1 MTDFIARAKIEI
13 RAGSGGNGSINFRRE
28 KFAPMGGPDGGD
40 GGNGG
45 SVIFVADHN
54 LGTLLDFTFQ
64 RIFLAEN
71 GEKGQRKKMSG
82 KSGDDLIL
90 RLPVG
95 SMIYDQET
103 GDLIADMDADGKTLM
118 AAKGGNGGWGNVHF
132 KSSVNQAPR
141 RANPGQPGECKKLL
155 LELKLIAD
163 VGIAG
168 YPNAGKSTLISRIS
182 AARPKIADYP
192 FTTLTPNLGV
202 VQWDEGKTYVVAD
215 VPGLIEGASEG
226 KGLGYQFLRHLERTK
241 LILHLIDPSAHEP
254 DRSPLADYH
263 VINRELSVYSPELA
277 GKPQIV
283 VINKADAIG
292 DEEESNNVA
301 RELSEQIGA
310 DVHVISAVTGYGIEK
325 LVTFVGAK
333 LLEVK
338 KVEMEAAQANVPAT
352 EQI

>member
-1 MTDFIARAKIEI
+1 MTDFIDRVKIEI
-13 RAGSGGNGSINFRRE
+13 RAGDGGNGCINFRRE
-28 KFAPMGGPDGGD
+28 KFIPMGGPDGGD

-45 SVIFVADHN
+45 SVIFIADHN

-64 RIFLAEN
+64 RIFMAEN
-71 GEKGQRKKMSG
+71 GERGQRKKMSG
-82 KSGDDLIL
+82 KSGEDLTL

-95 SMIYDQET
+95 SMIYDMDT
-103 GDLIADMDADGKTLM
+103 GELIADMDTDGKILM

-141 RANPGQPGECKKLL
+141 RANPGQPGERKNLI

-202 VQWDEGKTYVVAD
+202 VQWGAGKTYIVAD

-241 LILHLIDPSAHEP
+241 LVLHLIDPVAHDP
-254 DRSPLADYH
+254 DRSLFSDYH

-283 VINKADAIG
+283 VINKADALG
-292 DEEESNNVA
+292 AEEEANRVT
-301 RELSEQIGA
+301 RELSEKIGE
-310 DVHVISAVTGYGIEK
+310 DVYLISAVTGYGVEK
-325 LVTFVGAK
+325 LVTFIGAK
-333 LLEVK
+333 LEEMK
-338 KVEMEAAQANVPAT
+338 KAEAEAGVSSAD
-352 EQI
+352 QI

>member
-1 MTDFIARAKIEI
+1 
-13 RAGSGGNGSINFRRE
+13 
-28 KFAPMGGPDGGD
+28 MGGPDGGD

-64 RIFLAEN
+64 RIFMAEN
-71 GEKGQRKKMSG
+71 GERGQRKKMSG
-82 KSGDDLIL
+82 KSGEDLVL

-95 SMIYDQET
+95 SMIYDADTRE
-103 GDLIADMDADGKTLM
+103 LIADMDTDGKTLV
-118 AAKGGNGGWGNVHF
+118 AARGGNGGWGNVHF

-141 RANPGQPGECKKLL
+141 RANPGQIGESHKLL

-182 AARPKIADYP
+182 AARPKIAEYP

-202 VQWDEGKTYVVAD
+202 VQWDAGKTYIVAD
-215 VPGLIEGASEG
+215 VPGLVEGASDG

-241 LILHLIDPSAHEP
+241 LILHLIDPVAHEP
-254 DRSPLADYH
+254 GRSLLADYH

-277 GKPQIV
+277 GKPQVI
-283 VINKADAIG
+283 VINKADALG
-292 DEEESNNVA
+292 AEEDTVRVA
-301 RELSEQIGA
+301 RELSEQIGKE
-310 DVHVISAVTGYGIEK
+310 VHVISAVTGYGVEK

-333 LLEVK
+333 LAEMK
-338 KVEMEAAQANVPAT
+338 KEEAEAIAKAAAQVS
-352 EQI
+352 

>member
-1 MTDFIARAKIEI
+1 MTDFIDRVRIEI
-13 RAGSGGNGSINFRRE
+13 RAGDGGNGCVNFRRE
-28 KFAPMGGPDGGD
+28 KFIPMGGPDGGD
-40 GGNGG
+40 GGDGG

-54 LGTLLDFTFQ
+54 LGTLLDFAFQ
-64 RIFLAEN
+64 RIFMAEN
-71 GEKGQRKKMSG
+71 GERGQRKKMSG
-82 KSGDDLIL
+82 KSGENLIL

-95 SMIYDQET
+95 SMIYDADT
-103 GDLIADMDADGKTLM
+103 GELIADMDTEGKTLL

-141 RANPGQPGECKKLL
+141 RANPGQPGERKNLI

-202 VQWDEGKTYVVAD
+202 VQWGEGKTYIVAD

-226 KGLGYQFLRHLERTK
+226 RGLGHQFLRHLERTK
-241 LILHLIDPSAHEP
+241 FIVHLIDPVAPEP
-254 DRSPLADYH
+254 GRSPLADH
-263 VINRELSVYSPELA
+263 QIINRELSVYSPELA

-283 VINKADAIG
+283 VINKADALG
-292 DEEESNNVA
+292 AEEEASRVA
-301 RELSEQIGA
+301 RELSEKIGE
-310 DVHVISAVTGYGIEK
+310 DVHLISAVTGYGIEK
-325 LVTFVGAK
+325 LVTFIGAR
-333 LLEVK
+333 LEEMK
-338 KVEMEAAQANVPAT
+338 KAEINVQPT
-352 EQI
+352 DQI